1 MSGIPSNLSRV
12 PNSLAWQIGM
22 RGINSTNVSL
32 LNLTTQLTSTLRIN
46 KPSDDPIA
54 ASLIGVLDKQIEQG
68 EQRERNLQHAASV
81 MNTIDQTLGELGETV
96 LEAKGIASAQI
107 GVGSDATTRALQA
120 DVVNSILSGVF
131 SSVNRSYAGLHLFG
145 GSMVGQAPVQSFNGG
160 YRYVGDRT
168 GLYTDLPE
176 GIDFPI
182 TLSADAA
189 VGSLSA
195 RVEGTADLNAALTGQ
210 TFIRDLRGPAQNRS
224 LGVLNITIDD
234 GVLPQTI
241 QVDLSQAET
250 VGGVANAIES
260 AIRAADPAAL
270 GGAYPAGVTLTPT
283 QFSINGIGAGYEISF
298 EDGPTDQTASAL
310 GLSGFAYDTANAV
323 TTLPNTD
330 LNPRVTDRTLL
341 GDLGATPAV
350 TFGNIVFRNGSR
362 QGTVTTTPGMTVGEF
377 AEAVRRL
384 DLGVRVEVAG
394 SGDRLN
400 VVNEVAGFRMS
411 IEEAGGTAATT
422 LGIRS
427 FSGETRLT
435 EFNDGR
441 GVQYADGATNPLT
454 GLPDPSRNVDFR
466 ITLTDGST
474 FDVDLTQAD
483 VVSAQTVIDKINADA
498 AAAGFGAVFTAA
510 LATNG
515 NGIQLS
521 DTTGGAG
528 VMQVASLNGYAA
540 EDLGLLDG
548 TFTPGAPPILVGSD
562 RASVRVDSLLT
573 TLADLRDA
581 LLNNDERGIT
591 FAGERLEA
599 DLERLASARAL
610 VGGRA
615 SRVEAAQDRVEDA
628 MLLDKSLKSDRQD
641 LDLVEASSRF
651 SQLQLQ
657 LQAGLTAVSQAA
669 PLSLLNF
676 LR

>member
-81 MNTIDQTLGELGETV
+81 MNTIDQTLGQMNEAV

-131 SSVNRSYAGLHLFG
+131 ASVNRSYAGLHLFG
-145 GSMVGQAPVQSFNGG
+145 GGMVGQPPVQSFNGG
-160 YRYVGDRT
+160 YRYVGDRS
-168 GLYTDLPE
+168 GLYTDLPQ

-195 RVEGTADLNAALTGQ
+195 RVEGSTDLNAALSSQ
-210 TFIRDLRGPAQNRS
+210 TFVRDLRGPAQNRAM
-224 LGVLNITIDD
+224 GVLNITIDD

-241 QVDLSQAET
+241 QVDLSRAET

-283 QFSINGIGAGYEISF
+283 QFSINGIAAGYEIRF
-298 EDGPTDQTASAL
+298 EDGPTDQTAAAL
-310 GLSGFAYDTANAV
+310 GLAGFAYDSLNPV
-323 TTLPNTD
+323 TTLPDTD
-330 LNPRVTDRTLL
+330 LNPRVTDRTPL
-341 GDLGATPAV
+341 GDLGATPPL
-350 TFGNIVFRNGSR
+350 TFGAIVFRNGSR
-362 QGTVTTTPGMTVGEF
+362 QGTVTTTATMTVGEF

-427 FSGETRLT
+427 FSGTTRLA

-441 GVQYADGATNPLT
+441 GVQYADGATNPLN

-474 FDVDLTQAD
+474 FDVDLTPAD
-483 VVSAQTVIDKINADA
+483 VGTVQSVIDKINADA
-498 AAAGFGAVFTAA
+498 AAAGFGAVLTAS
-510 LATNG
+510 LAQNG

-521 DTTGGAG
+521 DTSGGAG
-528 VMQVASLNGYAA
+528 VMQVTSLNGYAA
-540 EDLGLLDG
+540 EDLGLLSG
-548 TFTPGAPPILVGSD
+548 SFTAGAPATLVGAD
-562 RASVRVDSLLT
+562 RATVRVDSLLT

-591 FAGERLEA
+591 FAGGRLEA

-657 LQAGLTAVSQAA
+657 LQAGLTAVSQVA